1 MLKVLE
7 VAFINTVEADNKRRD
22 LLTRDEH
29 VEERMQTLKD
39 ERDRKKEEKAA
50 KEHAAEERRKAA
62 ETVRDTFAGSPFFAA
77 TAH

>member
-1 MLKVLE
+1 LE

-39 ERDRKKEEKAA
+39 ERERRREEKVA

-62 ETVRDTFAGSPFFAA
+62 EMVCCCRLYSK
-77 TAH
+77 